1 MKTAVKF
8 GLGMAVITVAT
19 MFAISCGGG
28 ESKNSPSEKEAA
40 DIPDSTEKEV
50 AKNPNEKIVQASG
63 WPDNKYTRQLPKPDI
78 RAGVSKTVTHGFFI
92 VFSVNFIDVTIE
104 NIKTYA
110 EQLRNFGYTVN
121 QEETVP
127 DSEMYMFSAENEAGY
142 IVVLS
147 WSGSRSK
154 ILISEI
160 MKDAKQ

>member
-1 MKTAVKF
+1 
-8 GLGMAVITVAT
+8 
-19 MFAISCGGG
+19 
-28 ESKNSPSEKEAA
+28 
-40 DIPDSTEKEV
+40 
-50 AKNPNEKIVQASG
+50 
-63 WPDNKYTRQLPKPDI
+63 
-78 RAGVSKTVTHGFFI
+78 